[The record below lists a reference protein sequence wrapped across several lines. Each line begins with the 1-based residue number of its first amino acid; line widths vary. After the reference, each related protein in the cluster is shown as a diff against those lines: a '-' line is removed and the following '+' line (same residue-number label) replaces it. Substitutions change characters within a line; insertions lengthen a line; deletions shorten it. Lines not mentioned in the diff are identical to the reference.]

1 MLEIDTIHD
10 NEAAGATEAP
20 VVSTTKLTGIAVCG
34 SNPETKKGAPCQDPA
49 WLIYACSPDNSPH
62 GLNPG
67 ACSPLPRVDCWFE
80 IHNPV
85 FDRTRPYAYLD
96 WLKNIP
102 QVYMRDEI
110 ALAMTIKG
118 QKLFPTGI
126 PYPEKAMKDRF
137 GPFTFTSSIAFMMAK
152 AIVDIEVLRE
162 AGKMVDTPQLGLFGI
177 LQRSKIEY
185 EAQRQ
190 GTQNMIF
197 EATRA
202 GIKVL
207 ASAKS
212 GLFEPPPE
220 TF

>member
-1 MLEIDTIHD
+1 MLEDLTTND
-10 NEAAGATEAP
+10 NEAAGATDAP
-20 VVSTTKLTGIAVCG
+20 AAAPTKLAGIAICG
-34 SNPETKKGAPCQDPA
+34 SNPETKKDAPCHDPS

-67 ACSPLPRVDCWFE
+67 HCSPLPRVDCWFE
-80 IHNPV
+80 IHVPV

-102 QVYMRDEI
+102 KVYMRDQV
-110 ALAMTIKG
+110 ALAMTING
-118 QKLFPTGI
+118 EKLFPTGKL
-126 PYPEKAMKDRF
+126 YPEKALKDRF

-152 AIVDIEVLRE
+152 AIVDIEHLRE
-162 AGKMVDTPQLGLFGI
+162 QGKMVDTPQMGLFGI
-177 LQRSKIEY
+177 LQRSKAEY

-190 GTQNMIF
+190 GTQNMIH
-197 EATRA
+197 EATKS